1 VYEGG
6 KDTVDSGKLS
16 RRGKLEHDD
25 HENEDGEGS
34 SRKNVLKLSFS
45 FIQDCTSTSTPPNHS
60 TRWRNTYLNLRS
72 KSSRCLERDYEGE
85 IR

>member
-1 VYEGG
+1 MYEGG

-45 FIQDCTSTSTPPNHS
+45 FIHRLHEHKHTTQP
-60 TRWRNTYLNLRS
+60 LNS
-72 KSSRCLERDYEGE
+72 LEEHLP
-85 IR
+85 